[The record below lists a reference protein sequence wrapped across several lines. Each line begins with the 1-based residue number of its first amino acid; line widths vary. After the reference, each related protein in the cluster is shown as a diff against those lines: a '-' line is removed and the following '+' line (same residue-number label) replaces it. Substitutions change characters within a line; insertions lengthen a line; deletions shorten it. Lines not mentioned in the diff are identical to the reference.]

1 MWRAAPQLGSL
12 SVRSGV
18 GVRSISSVTATKL
31 FASLRAPI
39 IAAPMF
45 IVSNPDLV
53 IAQCKVRAVACARPV
68 HGLCSGLCMA
78 CAWHAR
84 GMRATRCCTCSMR
97 ICTCIHLC
105 CPFLC
110 MLRALVPYAHH
121 ACDRHACRR
130 ASSAPS
136 RRSTRGPRSCSTSG
150 SPRSRPISP
159 STPLHTPTS
168 PRRRLR

>member
-1 MWRAAPQLGSL
+1 MWRAARRLGSL

-68 HGLCSGLCMA
+68 QWPVHGLCLA
-78 CAWHAR
+78 RAWHA
-84 GMRATRCCTCSMR
+84 CY
-97 ICTCIHLC
+97 
-105 CPFLC
+105 
-110 MLRALVPYAHH
+110 ALLHMQHAHMHVH
-121 ACDRHACRR
+121 A
-130 ASSAPS
+130 PVL
-136 RRSTRGPRSCSTSG
+136 RSCACCA
-150 SPRSRPISP
+150 RSC
-159 STPLHTPTS
+159 HTPTM
-168 PRRRLR
+168 PAIGMHAGGHHRLLPGAQRAAAAGACL

>member
-1 MWRAAPQLGSL
+1 MWRAARRLGSL

-68 HGLCSGLCMA
+68 QWPVHGLCLA
-78 CAWHAR
+78 RAWHA
-84 GMRATRCCTCSMR
+84 CY
-97 ICTCIHLC
+97 
-105 CPFLC
+105 
-110 MLRALVPYAHH
+110 ALLHMQHAHMHVH
-121 ACDRHACRR
+121 APVLSVQKSTTLKRTGRLLFSLSVCRL
-130 ASSAPS
+130 AAIIKTMFFGKSN
-136 RRSTRGPRSCSTSG
+136 
-150 SPRSRPISP
+150 
-159 STPLHTPTS
+159 
-168 PRRRLR
+168 